1 MTSTVTF
8 DPESG
13 RALSVEHQ
21 RIAEII
27 HDYEPTLSLAWVPPE
42 NRALN
47 EQYPFA
53 VIHSPEDAPAY
64 IVMRLRENEVDHRVL
79 ARLWGA
85 DSKNGNVLTNIEA
98 EEAARKAIELKAR
111 EDEIEEAREMA
122 AWMIKAPAGAKING
136 LRLT

>member
-42 NRALN
+42 NRTLN

-98 EEAARKAIELKAR
+98 EEAARKAVELKAR
-111 EDEIEEAREMA
+111 EDEIEEAKEMA
-122 AWMIKAPAGAKING
+122 AWMVKAPVGAKHNG
-136 LRLT
+136 IRLT

>member
-98 EEAARKAIELKAR
+98 EEAARKAVELKAR

-122 AWMIKAPAGAKING
+122 AWMVKAPAGAKING